1 MSFRPPQSLT
11 HPASVE
17 SGFNVLEY
25 ELRAERANSLGRS
38 GLKAEAALAELKA
51 WDANRHSAEQREQ
64 LLDKSIDAVWE
75 FFVQREICGF
85 RNGRDVIQRYGVPDE
100 VMVRLGSRRR

>member
-17 SGFNVLEY
+17 NGFNVLEY
-25 ELRAERANSLGRS
+25 ELNAERANSLGRS

-51 WDANRHSAEQREQ
+51 WESGKDSAEHRDQ
-64 LLDKSIDAVWE
+64 LLRKATDAVWE
-75 FFVQREICGF
+75 LFVQREICGL
-85 RNGRDVIQRYGVPDE
+85 RNGRDFVQRYGVPDE
-100 VMVRLGSRRR
+100 VMARLGSNGR